1 MTGGNAMP
9 AKTIDDVRSYY
20 GPLLAKGALDLQA
33 IRLAPDDPFEWASGY
48 RMPIYNDNRRFL
60 ARPES
65 RSLIAEAFEA
75 TLDALAFDPDG
86 IAGTAT
92 AGIPHAT
99 TLADRLALPLSYVR
113 SAGKD
118 HGLHNLIEGLGSDGS
133 YHGQRILLIEDLIS
147 TGGSSVK
154 AVQAIIAAGGN
165 VPYCL
170 AIFSYGFSAATE
182 AFSAIRPVCEPIAL
196 LEYDT
201 LVAVARSAGYV
212 DDAGAALLSAWRTD
226 PFGWGSAHGFPPAP
240 KS

>member
-1 MTGGNAMP
+1 MGFGLQDA
-9 AKTIDDVRSYY
+9 
-20 GPLLAKGALDLQA
+20 DLQ
-33 IRLAPDDPFEWASGY
+33 RQPS
-48 RMPIYNDNRRFL
+48 FL

-75 TLDALAFDPDG
+75 TLDALAFDL
-86 IAGTAT
+86 TASLEQQLP
-92 AGIPHAT
+92 AFPCHHLGRPS
-99 TLADRLALPLSYVR
+99 ALPLSYVR